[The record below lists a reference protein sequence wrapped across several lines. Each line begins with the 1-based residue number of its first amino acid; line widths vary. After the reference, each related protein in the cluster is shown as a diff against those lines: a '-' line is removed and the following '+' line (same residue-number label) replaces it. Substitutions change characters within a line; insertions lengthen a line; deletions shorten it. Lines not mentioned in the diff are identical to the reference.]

1 MKLLINKNQYGISA
15 RISDTDLKGV
25 KATYFLQIGMSLENE
40 KKLKEGKAYLINVK
54 ECFPKAYPK
63 KDGTAGFRLLVTKF
77 DIEKVY
83 EDKPASTPTTMKPIE
98 DEILPF

>member
-1 MKLLINKNQYGISA
+1 MKLLITKNKYGISA
-15 RISDTDLKGV
+15 RVSDTDQKGT

-40 KKLKEGKAYLINVK
+40 KKIEEGKAYLIDAK
-54 ECFPKAYPK
+54 ECYPKAFAK

-83 EDKPASTPTTMKPIE
+83 EDKPASAPTTMKPIE